1 MVNYFEIVSMPSWQ
15 IFLIKFHIQTRMVSF
30 VVYPRRAREQEQ
42 FESSQNRNVRHILC
56 SAAALINVF
65 KMAAHLDA
73 KYAIEMIFD
82 TSSTKMRLK
91 LTLKWK

>member
-1 MVNYFEIVSMPSWQ
+1 MLLTLNPVLSKSNAFKIST
-15 IFLIKFHIQTRMVSF
+15 K
-30 VVYPRRAREQEQ
+30 
-42 FESSQNRNVRHILC
+42 
-56 SAAALINVF
+56 LINVF

-91 LTLKWK
+91 LTLKRK